1 MTGSRSLD
9 RNHAL
14 ILLAEHPNGCS
25 RAIMVAR
32 GCSLALLNRLI
43 RTGLATSRIER
54 AKRAENAIETVCV
67 EITEAGRNAI
77 ARPSLEIRYY
87 H

>member
-9 RNHAL
+9 RKHAL

-32 GCSLALLNRLI
+32 GCSPALLNRLV
-43 RTGLATSRIER
+43 RTGLAISQIER
-54 AKRAENAIETVCV
+54 EKRDDNAIETVCV
-67 EITEAGRNAI
+67 KITEAGRKAI
-77 ARPSLEIRYY
+77 AHPLSEVRYY

>member
-9 RNHAL
+9 RNRAL

-32 GCSLALLNRLI
+32 GCSLALLNRLV
-43 RTGLATSRIER
+43 RTGLATSQVER
-54 AKRAENAIETVCV
+54 AKRAEDAIEIECV
-67 EITEAGRNAI
+67 KITDAGRKAI
-77 ARPSLEIRYY
+77 AHPSLEVRYY